1 MKKNLQKVI
10 HRGLFLL
17 AISFSSTTM
26 AQNVYDDIIAM
37 SPIHTTLDAALQQ
50 EGLVTALQTSPS
62 ITVFAPTNQAF
73 DDLAN
78 ALGTDINGLL
88 ALPNL
93 SDILTYHVL
102 GSTVGSSAINNGD
115 IVQPLSLTNTLKLT
129 VTGSSQ
135 VFVNQALVSTPDLT
149 APNGVVHSLDAVV
162 LPLETVA
169 DVAIDNGFS
178 TLVTAV
184 ATAELLPALTN
195 PLASL
200 TVFAPSNAA
209 FDNLATALGTDI
221 NGLLALPNLADVL
234 TYHVLGSEVASSAI
248 NNGDIV
254 QPLSTTN
261 TLKLTAT
268 GSGDVFVN
276 QAQVELADVTADNG
290 TVHAIDAVVLP
301 VETVVD
307 AAIDNGLS
315 SLATAV
321 ITAEL
326 LPVLTDPLAEY
337 TVFAPT
343 NQAFDDYVAALGTD
357 INGLLAS
364 PNLAN
369 ILVHHVVAGTVLEMD
384 LTNGAVTTLS
394 TETVLIDLTNGA
406 MVDNANITTTDVVV
420 DNGVAHVIDG
430 ILLPSSVASVNELNT
445 LEFIVYPNPASST
458 ITVKG
463 DDLTSVELISIDGT
477 LVKTFE
483 MSTGQQSIALD
494 GVVDGSY
501 LLKINSTS
509 GVGMKHIQVVSE

>member
-1 MKKNLQKVI
+1 MKKNLHKI
-10 HRGLFLL
+10 IRKSFFLL
-17 AISFSSTTM
+17 VILFSTTSM
-26 AQNVYDDIIAM
+26 AQNVYDDIIAV
-37 SPIHTTLDAALQQ
+37 SPNHTTLDAALQQ
-50 EGLVTALQTSPS
+50 EGLVTVLQNSPN

-73 DDLAN
+73 DDLAT

-93 SDILTYHVL
+93 TDVLTYHVL
-102 GSTVGSSAINNGD
+102 LSTVPSSAINNGD
-115 IVQPLSLTNTLKLT
+115 IVQPVSTTNTLKLT
-129 VTGSSQ
+129 ATSTNEVY
-135 VFVNQALVSTPDLT
+135 VNQALVSTPDLT
-149 APNGVVHSLDAVV
+149 APNGVVHSMDAVV
-162 LPLETVA
+162 LPVETVA

-184 ATAELLPALTN
+184 VTAELLPALTD

-209 FDNLATALGTDI
+209 FDDLATALGTDI

-234 TYHVLGSEVASSAI
+234 TYHVLGTEVASSAI

-254 QPLSTTN
+254 QPLSTSN

-307 AAIDNGLS
+307 AAIDNGLT
-315 SLATAV
+315 SLAAAV

-326 LPVLTDPLAEY
+326 IPVLSNPLAEF

-343 NQAFDDYVAALGTD
+343 NQAFDDLAADLNTDLNGVLASSILTD
-357 INGLLAS
+357 ILL
-364 PNLAN
+364 
-369 ILVHHVVAGTVLEMD
+369 HHVVSGTVLSTD
-384 LTNGAVTTLS
+384 LTNGPVTTLS
-394 TETVLIDLTNGA
+394 TESVQIDLTNGV
-406 MVDNANITTTDVVV
+406 MVDNATVITADVTV
-420 DNGVAHVIDG
+420 DNGVAHVIDAV
-430 ILLPSSVASVNELNT
+430 LLPSVASINELDEVKFNV
-445 LEFIVYPNPASST
+445 FPNPASSSVTVAGENITT
-458 ITVKG
+458 I
-463 DDLTSVELISIDGT
+463 ELIAIDGT
-477 LVKTFE
+477 IVKTFD

-509 GVGMKHIQVVSE
+509 GVGMEHIQVVSE